1 MKGMAKTP
9 RTWPHYNFRWSLGL
23 AKKGEEKGK
32 REMHISL
39 SAALIRNGTLHE
51 QEKQKNGKR
60 NN

>member
-1 MKGMAKTP
+1 MDKTLG
-9 RTWPHYNFRWSLGL
+9 TWPRYNFRWSLSL
-23 AKKGEEKGK
+23 AKKEEEKGE

-39 SAALIRNGTLHE
+39 CATLIGNVTLHE